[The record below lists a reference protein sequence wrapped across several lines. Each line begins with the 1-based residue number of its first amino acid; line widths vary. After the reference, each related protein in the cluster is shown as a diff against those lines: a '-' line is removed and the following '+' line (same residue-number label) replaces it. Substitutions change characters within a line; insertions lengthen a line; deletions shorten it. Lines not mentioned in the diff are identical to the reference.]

1 MKRRLNDAAFFLPVT
16 CHPRVTTSHR
26 VINSVA
32 SPHIGHAIPATL
44 GWLTV
49 LAAATSLTA
58 ADPPATVTAN
68 AVVNRA
74 MEAYRAVRTYQDTY
88 TFETIVA
95 GSHINGEP
103 DVQHDLIEGSLTY
116 EKPNRIALRQPR
128 EFIIQS
134 DGTNIWTA
142 IPTSMQFRKQRM
154 TGPLDLQAMLPHY
167 LARTTMLHPVA
178 KVLVRPDLGF
188 KDLFPYV
195 HRWTGVESQ
204 LRQGHPGTRVTGELL
219 NPHMEIFGVP
229 RAFEAWF
236 AEADGML
243 RHFSVDLT
251 PFIRELASQGIY
263 DLPAKVDHASFSLT
277 FNNVAI
283 NAAVNDDDF
292 VFSPG
297 TYDTEVEYF
306 NPQIDLERSMVGR
319 PAPAFKGADIE
330 GKQVSLKDL
339 RGRVLLL
346 DFWSLRCGPCIVA
359 MPSLQR
365 IADRFADQPVSIIGV
380 NGDPVEYR
388 DQVKLLLEQKRIQ
401 FRQIM
406 DAKSILHLAYFIN
419 AVPCSYLIDQEG
431 VIRHVHLGLT
441 RDFEQ
446 RITGMIEALLTPE
459 S

>member
-1 MKRRLNDAAFFLPVT
+1 MKRCLNNAAFFLPVT
-16 CHPRVTTSHR
+16 RHPRVTTPHR
-26 VINSVA
+26 LINGVA
-32 SPHIGHAIPATL
+32 LPHLGNAIPATL
-44 GWLTV
+44 GWLAV
-49 LAAATSLTA
+49 LAATTSLAA
-58 ADPPATVTAN
+58 ADLPATATAN
-68 AVVNRA
+68 AVVTRA

-88 TFETIVA
+88 VFETIVA

-103 DVQHDLIEGSLTY
+103 DVQRDLIEGSLTY
-116 EKPNRIALRQPR
+116 ENPHRIALRQPR
-128 EFIIQS
+128 DFIIQS
-134 DGTNIWTA
+134 DGTNVWTA
-142 IPTSMQFRKQRM
+142 TPTSMQFRKQRM
-154 TGPLDLQAMLPHY
+154 AGLLDLQAMLPNY
-167 LARTTMLHPVA
+167 LARTTLLHPVA
-178 KVLVRPDLGF
+178 KVLVRPDLDF

-219 NPHMEIFGVP
+219 NPHMEIFTVP
-229 RAFEAWF
+229 RTFEAWF

-263 DLPAKVDHASFSLT
+263 DLPAKVDHASFSIT
-277 FNNVAI
+277 FKNVTI

-297 TYDTEVEYF
+297 AYDIEVEHF
-306 NPQIDLERSMVGR
+306 NPRVDLERSMVGR

-330 GKQVSLKDL
+330 GNQVTLKDL
-339 RGRVLLL
+339 RGRVILL
-346 DFWSLRCGPCIVA
+346 DFWSLRCGPCIIA

-365 IADRFADQPVSIIGV
+365 IANRFSDQPVSIIGV

-388 DQVKLLLEQKRIQ
+388 DQVKRLLEQKGIQ

-406 DAKSILHLAYFIN
+406 DAKSTLHLAYFIN

-446 RITGMIEALLTPE
+446 RITGIIESLLTPE